1 MTGVLTEYPAT
12 YLAGVRERFA
22 GIGVAQLSDAAT
34 GYTRVLPVPFAPR
47 TPATHVCGPVFP
59 VETDNDMLPCL
70 QALAAAPPGW
80 VVLIANRTSPSE
92 ALVGDIY
99 TLAAQTQGL
108 AGIVVAGAV
117 RDLADL
123 SGMTIP
129 VFSTSVTF
137 VSART
142 TDRKAERVPVE
153 VQVAGVPVAPGDWLF
168 GDPDGFL
175 VVTPAEVMTA
185 GRLLRDREEKLKA
198 ALREGRRLATLTGLD
213 DFLAGT
219 GPLGFVP

>member
-99 TLAAQTQGL
+99 TLAAQTQG
-108 AGIVVAGAV
+108 GAV
-117 RDLADL
+117 FKPGHGRSSRRRRPRD
-123 SGMTIP
+123 P
-129 VFSTSVTF
+129 
-137 VSART
+137 
-142 TDRKAERVPVE
+142 ERIRR
-153 VQVAGVPVAPGDWLF
+153 
-168 GDPDGFL
+168 
-175 VVTPAEVMTA
+175 A
-185 GRLLRDREEKLKA
+185 GRRFKDTEP
-198 ALREGRRLATLTGLD
+198 RRGTWGTTG
-213 DFLAGT
+213 
-219 GPLGFVP
+219 